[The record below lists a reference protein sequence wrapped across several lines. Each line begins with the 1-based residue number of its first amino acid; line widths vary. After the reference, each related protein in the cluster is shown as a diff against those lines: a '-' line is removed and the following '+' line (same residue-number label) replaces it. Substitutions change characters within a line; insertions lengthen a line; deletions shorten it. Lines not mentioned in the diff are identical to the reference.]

1 MALGDPYVTLPEM
14 RAYLKIEPER
24 TEMNPA
30 LEAAIAAASKF
41 VDRHCHR
48 QFNKSDIAT
57 TRTFKVLSRG
67 RSLWVDDFYTT
78 DGLVIDGAAW
88 DSKRYDLYPGNG
100 VYEGVPGWPFYRLD
114 DIRYGNYGPY
124 ARFGGLGSYEGSVT
138 VTAKWGWAEV
148 PAPIKQATYLQ
159 AGHLYK
165 MADAPNGVA
174 GMDQF
179 GAIRIRSLPQ
189 VTDLLCDYVRNK
201 VLVG

>member
-1 MALGDPYVTLPEM
+1 MALGDPYVTLNEM
-14 RAYLKIEPER
+14 RAYLKIEAGR

-30 LEAAIAAASKF
+30 LDAAVAAASRF

-48 QFNKSDIAT
+48 QFNKADTAT
-57 TRTFKVLSRG
+57 ERTFKVSGPTLY
-67 RSLWVDDFYTT
+67 VDDFYTT
-78 DGLVIDGAAW
+78 DGLIIDGKAYSA
-88 DSKRYDLYPGNG
+88 DDYTLLPLNG
-100 VYEGVPGWPFYRLD
+100 VYEGIPGWPFYR
-114 DIRYGNYGPY
+114 IKPFCYGHGQ
-124 ARFGGLGSYEGSVT
+124 VT
-138 VTAKWGWAEV
+138 VTAKWGWAQIPTPV
-148 PAPIKQATYLQ
+148 KQATYLQ

-165 MADAPNGVA
+165 LADAPNGVA

>member
-1 MALGDPYVTLPEM
+1 MALGDPYVTLNEM
-14 RAYLKIEPER
+14 RAYLKIEASR

-41 VDRHCHR
+41 VERHCHR
-48 QFNKSDIAT
+48 QFNKSDVAT
-57 TRTFKVLSRG
+57 TRTFHVPARA
-67 RSLWVDDFYTT
+67 RSLWVDDFYST
-78 DGLVIDGAAW
+78 DDLVVDGSVW
-88 DSKRYDLYPGNG
+88 DPDRYGTYPVNG
-100 VYEGVPGWPFYRLD
+100 VYEGMPGWPFYRVD
-114 DIRYGNYGPY
+114 DNRSMFYGGYSGT
-124 ARFGGLGSYEGSVT
+124 VT
-138 VTAKWGWAEV
+138 MTAKWGWAEV

-189 VTDLLCDYVRNK
+189 VTDLLCAYVRNK